1 VTDGS
6 GMRSASFLGRLMPIA
21 MSAGARAVRPR
32 ERMNSPLENREA
44 RLRARMNS
52 PLGRRNVRLRE
63 RMNSPLGRRNVRL
76 RERMNSPLG
85 RRNVRLR
92 GLGGPAAY
100 GVPRTCASAAGG
112 TGDASSRGVPGAPR
126 PGRLKPRLQG
136 HEVRLRGLGGPAVY
150 CVPRTCASAAGVIR
164 QRSSDPI
171 GNGGS
176 VVPRERRAAFS
187 HAKNRGATEESS
199 LGLLV
204 TGRSAPAL
212 AATVRA
218 GGLRALPA
226 ANSFAPGGGL
236 RTPSDARISRDAAG
250 RGRALPHSRTNAPT
264 HACAGVA
271 S

>member
-6 GMRSASFLGRLMPIA
+6 GMRSASFLGRSMPIA

-32 ERMNSPLENREA
+32 ERRNTRRESRKA

-52 PLGRRNVRLRE
+52 PLENRKARLRA
-63 RMNSPLGRRNVRL
+63 
-76 RERMNSPLG
+76 RMNSPLG

-92 GLGGPAAY
+92 GLGGPAVY
-100 GVPRTCASAAGG
+100 GVPCTCASAAGG

-136 HEVRLRGLGGPAVY
+136 HKVRLRGLGGPAAY
-150 CVPRTCASAAGVIR
+150 GVPRTCASAAGVIR
-164 QRSSDPI
+164 QRSFDPI
-171 GNGGS
+171 DNAGS

-187 HAKNRGATEESS
+187 HATNCGVTGESS

-204 TGRSAPAL
+204 TGRSAAAL

-218 GGLRALPA
+218 GGLRVLPA

-236 RTPSDARISRDAAG
+236 RTPWDARITRDAAEC
-250 RGRALPHSRTNAPT
+250 RGRALPHSRTNALT
-264 HACAGVA
+264 HSCAGVA